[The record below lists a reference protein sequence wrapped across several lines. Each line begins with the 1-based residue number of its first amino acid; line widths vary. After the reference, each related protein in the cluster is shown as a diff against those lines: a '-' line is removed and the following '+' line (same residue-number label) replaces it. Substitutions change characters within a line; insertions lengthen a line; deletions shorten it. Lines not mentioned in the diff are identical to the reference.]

1 MTKKDEVQAKVIEI
15 FNNLKQK
22 LAQLLE
28 SIGQKLVAIARSL
41 RTSNS
46 EPTAESSFQAE
57 EVAQHTTPVNRI
69 NPDEIVDVVIRH
81 IALEYKTITRET
93 VRDPKFRETL
103 TKAVGEIQ

>member
-1 MTKKDEVQAKVIEI
+1 MTKKEEAQKTLIEI
-15 FNNLKQK
+15 FNNLKRK

-46 EPTAESSFQAE
+46 EPTAESSSQVD

-69 NPDEIVDVVIRH
+69 KADEIVDTVIRH

-103 TKAVGEIQ
+103 TKAVEDIQ